1 MTEVKPKLYEIVS
14 QIKFATVILA
24 TSEQQALAY
33 VKGCLSAED
42 MLIPSNADCI
52 GYNSDFDVEDIR
64 DVPSGYDTEKI
75 LEDLAHH
82 DATDFEVEEQPC
94 PKN

>member
-33 VKGCLSAED
+33 VKGCLSAEY

-82 DATDFEVEEQPC
+82 DATEFEVEEQPC